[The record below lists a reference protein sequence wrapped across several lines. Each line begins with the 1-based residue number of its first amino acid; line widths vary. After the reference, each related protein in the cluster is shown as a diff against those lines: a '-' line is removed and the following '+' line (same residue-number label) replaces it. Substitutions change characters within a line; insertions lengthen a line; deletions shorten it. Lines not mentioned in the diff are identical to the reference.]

1 MKAGG
6 NIKRVSSQALPNG
19 GFTAQAPGDNLTS
32 EVDKLKKLQEE
43 KRRRRLLFGRRSLF
57 SAGEEGVRDV
67 LG

>member
-6 NIKRVSSQALPNG
+6 NTKRVSSPVLSDG
-19 GFTAQAPGDNLTS
+19 GITAKSPGDSLTA
-32 EVDKLKKLQEE
+32 EADKLKKLQEE

>member
-6 NIKRVSSQALPNG
+6 NTKRVSSSVLPGG
-19 GFTAQAPGDNLTS
+19 GFGVPAPGDSLTA
-32 EVDKLKKLQEE
+32 EADKLKKLQEE